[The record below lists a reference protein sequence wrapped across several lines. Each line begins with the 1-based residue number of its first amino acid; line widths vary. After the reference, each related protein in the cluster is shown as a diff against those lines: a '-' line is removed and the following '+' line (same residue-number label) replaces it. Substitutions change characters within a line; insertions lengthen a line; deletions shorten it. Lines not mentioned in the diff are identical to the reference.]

1 MLDLAFW
8 CSLNSFT
15 CTSTSSGLAFCTV
28 SWGSAADYISIV
40 LLNLFCRGDSSVF
53 SGYGHGSASSGAT
66 ARVFLA
72 VMTGDMMLD
81 WSSIVTSI
89 SEFSTTNALS
99 IFGVSSSQEDCVI
112 APGFSDDVD
121 DFEADSS
128 LLLAILLLL
137 RSLLTR
143 GSICNAFAWLFSSA
157 PRSSLAGVKQLLAL
171 SSTNHSL
178 AAAE

>member
-1 MLDLAFW
+1 M
-8 CSLNSFT
+8 T
-15 CTSTSSGLAFCTV
+15 GKE
-28 SWGSAADYISIV
+28 
-40 LLNLFCRGDSSVF
+40 
-53 SGYGHGSASSGAT
+53 SASN
-66 ARVFLA
+66 
-72 VMTGDMMLD
+72 MMLD

-121 DFEADSS
+121 DFETDSS
-128 LLLAILLLL
+128 LSLAFSLLL

-143 GSICNAFAWLFSSA
+143 GSICNAFCWLFSSA

-171 SSTNHSL
+171 SSANHSL
-178 AAAE
+178 AAAEYTDPPVLLCPAIPLLFIFLCPFFGLGIGMAYIF